1 MTYNPSPNKKSSN
14 LLNNFMIFVQNVP
27 FFDLLLRDLKQSSC
41 LINCEKVSNYIKKFT
56 KNKKYDK
63 N

>member
-1 MTYNPSPNKKSSN
+1 
-14 LLNNFMIFVQNVP
+14 MIFVQNVP

-41 LINCEKVSNYIKKFT
+41 LINSEKVSNYIKKFT
-56 KNKKYDK
+56 KNKNYDK